1 MSYNPAFGGVFCY
14 NKCRERKKFPPMK
27 TWQKVA
33 LGVLAYTFVKND
45 LRQRDP
51 NENLVCGT
59 RSAGVQKINFPDN
72 SEPFFHGRL

>member
-45 LRQRDP
+45 LRRDS

-59 RSAGVQKINFPDN
+59 RSAGVQKTNFPDN
-72 SEPFFHGRL
+72 SEPFFHGGF

>member
-1 MSYNPAFGGVFCY
+1 
-14 NKCRERKKFPPMK
+14 MK

-45 LRQRDP
+45 LRRDS

-72 SEPFFHGRL
+72 SEPFFHGGF

>member
-1 MSYNPAFGGVFCY
+1 
-14 NKCRERKKFPPMK
+14 MK

-51 NENLVCGT
+51 NESLVCGT
-59 RSAGVQKINFPDN
+59 RSAGVQKTNFPDN